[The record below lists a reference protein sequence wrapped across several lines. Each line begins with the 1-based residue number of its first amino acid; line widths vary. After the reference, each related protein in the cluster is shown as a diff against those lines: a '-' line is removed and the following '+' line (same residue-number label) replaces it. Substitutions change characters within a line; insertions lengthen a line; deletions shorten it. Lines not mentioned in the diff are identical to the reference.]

1 MARKTKEESQKTRD
15 AILDGAERVFLRQG
29 VANATMAQIADE
41 AGVSRGAVYG
51 HYDNKMEVCRAMV
64 DRVFELD
71 ALRFPAEQASAGD
84 TLVAVGMYYLR
95 QFHEPGPAQR
105 VTEFLYHKCERNREN
120 RGILRRR
127 ELMDRATLHYVRRQL
142 RRAIAQGELPPETA
156 HRIPPAALLHD
167 SSGAGAFALP
177 VAGPGMG
184 RPCVRGRTHRGR
196 AYPPAAQRAGGH
208 RPRCADPDRA
218 RHRLPLLHPAVR
230 PDA

>member
-15 AILDGAERVFLRQG
+15 AILDGAERVFLLQG
-29 VANATMAQIADE
+29 VANATMAQIADA

-71 ALRFPAEQASAGD
+71 ALRFPAEQASAGE

-105 VTEFLYHKCERNREN
+105 VTEFLYHKCERNEEN

-127 ELMDRATLHYVRRQL
+127 ELMDRATMHYVRRQL
-142 RRAIAQGELPPETA
+142 RRAIALEELPQDIEVGIAAEFLVRLFEGMYGMMDGGKAPFAACE
-156 HRIPPAALLHD
+156 RILRGAWLSLATVPAW
-167 SSGAGAFALP
+167 
-177 VAGPGMG
+177 
-184 RPCVRGRTHRGR
+184 
-196 AYPPAAQRAGGH
+196 RAGGSH
-208 RPRCADPDRA
+208 SSASI
-218 RHRLPLLHPAVR
+218 
-230 PDA
+230 